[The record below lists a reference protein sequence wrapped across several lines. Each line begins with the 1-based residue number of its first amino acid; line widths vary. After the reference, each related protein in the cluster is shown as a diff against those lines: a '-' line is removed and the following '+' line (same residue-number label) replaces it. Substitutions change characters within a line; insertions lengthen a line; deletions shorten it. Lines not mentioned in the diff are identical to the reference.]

1 MNSLKPAFT
10 AIAGIGILSLLLTG
24 CGGNLQNSAGN
35 GPAAANFP
43 TKSINLTAPSS
54 AGGSTDLISRALA
67 SSMEEPLG
75 KSVVVENK
83 PGANTA
89 VGTKEVVNSKAD
101 GYSTVLAAESL
112 FSITPLFVKDPDALK
127 MDDMTV
133 VAPVSEEEYI
143 LVVNKDSGY
152 TSIKDLLAKDD
163 IKYATS
169 GAGTGGQL
177 GQAALFKLA
186 GKKATDVPFDGGSA
200 AVTAVL
206 GKHADAVAAQL
217 AEVRPQIE
225 AGKLVPLAVFS
236 PKRSQYF
243 PDVPTAKE
251 SGYDISVVQRRWLA
265 VPKETPQD
273 VVTKLTESVETA
285 KDSQKFQDFLKG
297 SLIGE
302 WEGKPS
308 DVTTAVENDIKTY
321 ADMAKQYGI
330 GATS

>member
-1 MNSLKPAFT
+1 
-10 AIAGIGILSLLLTG
+10 
-24 CGGNLQNSAGN
+24 
-35 GPAAANFP
+35 
-43 TKSINLTAPSS
+43 
-54 AGGSTDLISRALA
+54 
-67 SSMEEPLG
+67 MEEPLG

-89 VGTKEVVNSKAD
+89 VGTKEVLNSQAD

-112 FSITPLFVKDPDALK
+112 FSITPLFVEDPEALT

-143 LVVNKDSGY
+143 LVVNKDAGINSLA
-152 TSIKDLLAKDD
+152 DLLAKDN

-177 GQAALFKLA
+177 GQAALFALA
-186 GKKATDVPFDGGSA
+186 GKKSTDVPFDGGSA

-206 GKHADAVAAQL
+206 GNHADVVATQL
-217 AEVRPQIE
+217 AEVKPQIE

-236 PKRSQYF
+236 PERSAYF
-243 PDVPTAKE
+243 PDVPTAEE

-285 KDSQKFQDFLKG
+285 KDSQAFQDFLKT

-302 WEGKPS
+302 WEGKPA
-308 DVTTAVENDIKTY
+308 DVTTAVEEDIKTY
-321 ADMAKQYGI
+321 SDLSKEYGI

>member
-1 MNSLKPAFT
+1 MNSLKPT
-10 AIAGIGILSLLLTG
+10 LTTITGLGILSLVLAG
-24 CGGNLQNSAGN
+24 CGGVQTGTGGAGA
-35 GPAAANFP
+35 GGENFP
-43 TKSINLTAPSS
+43 TKSVNLTAPSS

-67 SSMEEPLG
+67 SSLEEPLG

-89 VGTKEVVNSKAD
+89 VGTKGVLNSKAD

-112 FSITPLFVKDPDALK
+112 FAITPLFVEDPEAAT

-133 VAPVSEEEYI
+133 VAPVSEEGYL
-143 LVVNKDSGY
+143 LVVNKDAGINSLA
-152 TSIKDLLAKDD
+152 DLLAKDN

-169 GAGTGGQL
+169 GAGTGGQF
-177 GQAALFKLA
+177 GQAALFSLA
-186 GKKATDVPFDGGSA
+186 GKKSTDVPFDGGSA

-206 GKHADAVAAQL
+206 GNHADAVSAQL
-217 AEVRPQIE
+217 AEVKPQIE
-225 AGKLVPLAVFS
+225 AGKLVPLLIFS
-236 PKRSQYF
+236 PERSEYF

-251 SGYDISVVQRRWLA
+251 SGYDISVVQRRWIA

-285 KDSQKFQDFLKG
+285 KDSEKFQEFLKT

-302 WEGKPS
+302 WDGKPS
-308 DVTTAVENDIKTY
+308 DVTSTVEEDIKTY
-321 ADMAKQYGI
+321 SGLAKQFGI
-330 GATS
+330 GATK

>member
-10 AIAGIGILSLLLTG
+10 AITGVGILSLLLTG
-24 CGGNLQNSAGN
+24 CGGNLQSGAGN
-35 GPAAANFP
+35 GSGAENFP

-89 VGTKEVVNSKAD
+89 VGTKEVLNSKAD

-112 FSITPLFVKDPDALK
+112 FAITPLFVDDPDALA

-143 LVVNKDSGY
+143 LVVNKDSGI
-152 TSIKDLLAKDD
+152 TSLKDLLAKDD

-177 GQAALFKLA
+177 GQAGLFALA

-206 GKHADAVAAQL
+206 GNHADVVATQL
-217 AEVRPQIE
+217 AEVKPQID

-236 PKRSQYF
+236 PERSEYF
-243 PDVPTAKE
+243 KDVPTAKE
-251 SGYDISVVQRRWLA
+251 SGYDIAVVQRRWVA

-273 VVTKLTESVETA
+273 VVTKLAESVETA
-285 KDSQKFQDFLKG
+285 KDSKDFQDFLKT

-302 WEGKPS
+302 WDSEAAE
-308 DVTTAVENDIKTY
+308 VTATVEEDTKTY
-321 ADMAKQYGI
+321 SDLAKEYGI